1 MKLIFAAVRP
11 SAIDR
16 IIAGLEEIDG
26 FPGITVYD
34 AEGFGRRTASEFRTE
49 INPMKPAKQIKIAA
63 NDDMVDRIVAVLRE
77 CGHTGRRGDG
87 IVLVLPIESG
97 FHI

>member
-11 SAIDR
+11 AMIDR
-16 IIAGLEEIDG
+16 IIAGLEEIED
-26 FPGITVYD
+26 FPGVTISD
-34 AEGFGRRTASEFRTE
+34 AEGFGRRAKSDHPVEVY
-49 INPMKPAKQIKIAA
+49 PMKATKQIKIAA
-63 NDDMVDRIVAVLRE
+63 SDDMIERIVGVLRE

-87 IVLVLPIESG
+87 IVVVLPIESG

>member
-11 SAIDR
+11 SMIDR
-16 IIAGLEEIDG
+16 IIGGLEEIEN
-26 FPGITVYD
+26 FPGITISD
-34 AEGFGRRTASEFRTE
+34 ADGFGRRAVSGHPMEV
-49 INPMKPAKQIKIAA
+49 NPMKSTKQIKIAA
-63 NDDMVDRIVAVLRE
+63 NEEMVERIVGVLRE

-87 IVLVLPIESG
+87 IVVVLPIESV